1 VIKILGVTQS
11 NLTYRYIFSYNSS
24 MKNGIVIQQ
33 RGGDFRLID
42 IPLNSKEMQL
52 ALDRSDIDASWSL
65 MCDSI
70 RYRLG
75 IDIIGNYDLVSI
87 FVNGDERPLH

>member
-1 VIKILGVTQS
+1 
-11 NLTYRYIFSYNSS
+11 

-52 ALDRSDIDASWSL
+52 ALDKSNVDASWSL
-65 MCDSI
+65 MLI
-70 RYRLG
+70 VLGIVYG
-75 IDIIGNYDLVSI
+75 IDIIGNYDLKYI
-87 FVNGDERPLH
+87 FINGVKMPLH

>member
-1 VIKILGVTQS
+1 
-11 NLTYRYIFSYNSS
+11 

-52 ALDRSDIDASWSL
+52 ALDKSNVDASWSL
-65 MCDSI
+65 MCDSVN
-70 RYRLG
+70 YRLG
-75 IDIIGNYDLVSI
+75 IDIIGNYDLKYI
-87 FVNGDERPLH
+87 FINGVKMTFTLGYIF

>member
-1 VIKILGVTQS
+1 
-11 NLTYRYIFSYNSS
+11 

-52 ALDRSDIDASWSL
+52 ALDKSNIDASWSL
-65 MCDSI
+65 MCDSV

-75 IDIIGNYDLVSI
+75 IDIIGNYDLKYNFI
-87 FVNGDERPLH
+87 NGVKMPLH

>member
-1 VIKILGVTQS
+1 
-11 NLTYRYIFSYNSS
+11 

-52 ALDRSDIDASWSL
+52 ALDKSNVDASWSL
-65 MCDSI
+65 MCDSV

-75 IDIIGNYDLVSI
+75 IDIIGNYDLKYI
-87 FVNGDERPLH
+87 FINGVKMPLH

>member
-1 VIKILGVTQS
+1 
-11 NLTYRYIFSYNSS
+11 

-52 ALDRSDIDASWSL
+52 ALDKSNVDASWSL

-70 RYRLG
+70 NYRLG
-75 IDIIGNYDLVSI
+75 IDIIGNYDLKYI
-87 FVNGDERPLH
+87 FINGVKMPLH